1 MNTTRLFA
9 LATCGA
15 ALMLG
20 SVAAAAPTP
29 DTKTTARTLV
39 VQASNVKPGDLVLV
53 TGQPRDT
60 ALLEEVALEV
70 RRLGAFPLLAIQ
82 TETLERRMF
91 DDVPPKF
98 DAQTD
103 AFGLKLAGMI
113 DVAISVEGTEN
124 PALFAN
130 ASPARLAARAK
141 AAMPIRDTMLQHNVR
156 QVSLGNGLYPTQALA
171 KQYGLSQDELATI
184 FWNAVNTDYSKLQNT
199 GATVKQTLAAGKQV
213 EVTNPNGT
221 NLRFRID
228 NRPAFV
234 SDGVIGP
241 EDTAKGGAACQAWL
255 PAGEAYTAPVP
266 GSAEGTVVVDRM
278 VFQGNEITN
287 LKLTFRGGKLTEMT
301 GSGAFPTLKAY
312 YDAQTG
318 AKDAFGFIDIGL
330 NESMRIPQ
338 NSKLLSWIPAGM
350 VTVGIGENTW
360 AGGTNDATADLAFFL
375 PNSTLKVDG
384 KTLVDKGR
392 LTP

>member
-1 MNTTRLFA
+1 MNTTRLCA
-9 LATCGA
+9 LVTGGV
-15 ALMLG
+15 ALTLG
-20 SVAAAAPTP
+20 SVALGAPTP
-29 DTKTTARTLV
+29 DTKATARTLV
-39 VQASNVKPGDLVLV
+39 VQAADIKPGDLVLV

-60 ALLEEVALEV
+60 ELLEQVAIEV
-70 RRLGAFPLLAIQ
+70 RKQGAFPLLAIES
-82 TETLERRMF
+82 ETLARRMF
-91 DDVPPKF
+91 DEVPAKF
-98 DAQTD
+98 DTQTD

-113 DVAISVEGTEN
+113 NAAISVDGTEN

-130 ASPARLAARAK
+130 ASPARMAARTK
-141 AAMPIRDTMLQHNVR
+141 AQTPIHDAMLQHNVR
-156 QVSLGNGLYPTQALA
+156 QVSLGNGLYPTQATA
-171 KQYGLSQDELATI
+171 KQFGLSQDELATI

-199 GATVKQTLAAGKQV
+199 GATVKQTLAAGRQV
-213 EVTNPNGT
+213 EITNPNGT
-221 NLRFRID
+221 NIRFQIQS
-228 NRPAFV
+228 RPVFV

-255 PAGEAYTAPVP
+255 PAGEAYTAPVA
-266 GSAEGTVVVDRM
+266 GTAEGTVVVDRM
-278 VFQGNEITN
+278 FFQGNEVTN

-301 GSGAFPTLKAY
+301 ATNGLAPLKAY

-318 AKDAFGFIDIGL
+318 AKDAFGFLDIGL

-350 VTVGIGENTW
+350 VTVGIGENSW
-360 AGGTNDATADLAFFL
+360 AGGNNDASADLSFFL
-375 PNSTLKVDG
+375 PGSTLKVDG